1 MKKVHKDA
9 IKDFKKI
16 FEEFGDAIS
25 EIFNDPKLK
34 KEAKNFGNSAVNSV
48 KTFVERFKDEDVKRQ
63 FRQMGKAANR
73 FGKKMEKIAKD
84 TAKKLEK
91 TIRSKTAKAKKS
103 RKPCKKK

>member
-9 IKDFKKI
+9 IKDFKRI

-34 KEAKNFGNSAVNSV
+34 KEAKNFGNSAVNSA

-63 FRQMGKAANR
+63 FRQVGKAANR

-84 TAKKLEK
+84 TGKKLGK
-91 TIRSKTAKAKKS
+91 TIKSKKS
-103 RKPCKKK
+103 SKNKNKKKSL